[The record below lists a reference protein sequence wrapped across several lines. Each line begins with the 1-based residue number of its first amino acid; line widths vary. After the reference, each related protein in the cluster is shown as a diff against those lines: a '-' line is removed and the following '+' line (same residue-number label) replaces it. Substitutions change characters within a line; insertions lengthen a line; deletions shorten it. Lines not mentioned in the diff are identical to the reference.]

1 MSQTGLLTK
10 EMLKIMTEQVVVSFI
25 DCVKVFELKVAA
37 DTPTATL
44 VGELAGTKALLN
56 PQEFVQPPAECSS
69 MTEIM
74 QVFQDCSS
82 SVRESIKF
90 T

>member
-56 PQEFVQPPAECSS
+56 PQEFVQPPVECSS
-69 MTEIM
+69 MTEIFPLG
-74 QVFQDCSS
+74 QHCK
-82 SVRESIKF
+82 VRMR
-90 T
+90 